1 MVVQLTSGP
10 DNAPIRNQWVSLR
23 TPHRYSWRENGN
35 KENGIGGRSWQVQTN
50 DEGLLYTKALAD
62 AKLVVSVY
70 GDDWRSG
77 EQKQTVK
84 KGEVTRFKIHR
95 ENTAARK
102 VTGKLSLADGV
113 KTSLANVA
121 ITLGAMDGTTDEE
134 LVSKTDE
141 NGNFSFTTK
150 SLKSGL
156 FAYLDD
162 GSAAGVSTSVSF
174 DQPNDLVLKPTVGL
188 QGQLLDKQ
196 GEPIAD
202 RVIRIFVDVA
212 ADAQDRYKK
221 RAWFRVKTF
230 KTETDSLGNYAFT
243 GLPADMPFD
252 VNAVSPENENV
263 VNTLGEFTL
272 SPGEERKPVVS
283 RIRNGPE
290 IDTRTL
296 QEKFQ
301 SSLRDSKLGG
311 FHTMVLIYDES
322 NSTFVETHLLDDST
336 TKQVMSFIQLRVDT
350 EDLKTK
356 ANSDFA
362 SSQNWPTAQKK
373 TVFAS
378 AIDPSGKELGRIE
391 IELDSKD
398 PGTQAADFIIKHA
411 PAQADAEKKWAD
423 AFAEAKQSE
432 RKVWARVSQ
441 RYCRPCFLFSRWL
454 DDHHEVLEQDYVI
467 LKFDNVRDLHGQEV
481 LKHLV
486 GNDHFGVPF
495 HAIFDEREKMLID
508 SKGPSG
514 NIGHPSG
521 AEAKLHIRKMLEET
535 SKHLTPQQIDEIVD
549 SISD

>member
-1 MVVQLTSGP
+1 
-10 DNAPIRNQWVSLR
+10 
-23 TPHRYSWRENGN
+23 
-35 KENGIGGRSWQVQTN
+35 
-50 DEGLLYTKALAD
+50 
-62 AKLVVSVY
+62 
-70 GDDWRSG
+70 
-77 EQKQTVK
+77 
-84 KGEVTRFKIHR
+84 
-95 ENTAARK
+95 
-102 VTGKLSLADGV
+102 
-113 KTSLANVA
+113 
-121 ITLGAMDGTTDEE
+121 MDGTTDEE

-150 SLKSGL
+150 SLESGL

-243 GLPADMPFD
+243 GLPAGMPFD
-252 VNAVSPENENV
+252 VHAVSLENENV

-272 SPGEERKPVVS
+272 IPGEERKPVVS

-350 EDLKTK
+350 EDLTTK

-423 AFAEAKQSE
+423 AFAEAKQSK

-454 DDHHEVLEQDYVI
+454 DDHHELLEQDYVI

-535 SKHLTPQQIDEIVD
+535 SEHLTPQQIDEIVD